1 MPEETNNELA
11 LSVKNLKKYF
21 PVKTGVFK
29 KVNSYIKAVDDISFD
44 LYKGETVGLV
54 GESGCGK
61 TTAGRS
67 IVRAIDP
74 TEGTVDFYS
83 EEDKSVDF
91 CSLTRQELRGYRRHI
106 QYIFQ
111 DPYSSLDPRQNIFD
125 IISEPLK
132 ISRQKTGSELK
143 EYVIGLMEKTGLRKE
158 YLNRYPHAFSGGQR
172 QRIGIARALTL
183 GPKILICDE
192 PVSALDVSVQAQIL
206 NLFQD
211 LQEEFSL
218 SYVFISHDLS
228 VVRHM
233 CNRTLVMYAGRL
245 VESASNKDLFE
256 NPKHPYTEALL
267 ASLPKPHPK
276 YVGDMKQLEGEVA
289 DPSNPPK
296 GCYFHPRCPYKQE
309 ICQKEYP
316 ELKEGGDNRK
326 VSCHFADEL
335 SLEGI
340 KSV

>member
-1 MPEETNNELA
+1 VPTETNNELT

-21 PVKTGVFK
+21 PVKTGMFK
-29 KVNSYIKAVDDISFD
+29 SVSSYIKAVDDISFD
-44 LYKGETVGLV
+44 LYEGETVGLV

-67 IVRAIDP
+67 IIRAIDP
-74 TEGTVDFYS
+74 TEGTVDFYP
-83 EEDKSVDF
+83 EEDERVEFS
-91 CSLTRQELRGYRRHI
+91 SLPRKDLRRYRRHI

-132 ISRQKTGSELK
+132 IKRQKTGAELK
-143 EYVIGLMEKTGLRKE
+143 EFIIDLMEKTGLRKE

-192 PVSALDVSVQAQIL
+192 PVSALDVSIQAQIL

-211 LQEEFSL
+211 LQEEFNL
-218 SYVFISHDLS
+218 SYLFISHDLS

-233 CNRTLVMYAGRL
+233 CDRTLVMYSGRL
-245 VESASNKDLFE
+245 VESATNKDLFE

-276 YVGDMKQLEGEVA
+276 YIADMKQLEGEVA
-289 DPSNPPK
+289 DPGNPPD
-296 GCYFHPRCPYKQE
+296 GCYFHPRCVYKKE

-316 ELKEGGDNRK
+316 QLKACGDDRR

-335 SLEGI
+335 SLKGI
-340 KSV
+340 